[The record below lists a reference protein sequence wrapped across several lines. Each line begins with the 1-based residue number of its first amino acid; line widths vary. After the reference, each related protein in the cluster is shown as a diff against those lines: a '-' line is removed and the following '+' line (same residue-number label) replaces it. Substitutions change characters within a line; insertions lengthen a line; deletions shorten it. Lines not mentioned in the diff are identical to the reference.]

1 MHRFR
6 LNPLARCLATAFLTL
21 AAGQAMAVDCQLA
34 MSGPNL
40 PPVELSRGTAEVTA
54 TGVINST
61 TSNGITVTGP
71 ATTSVIVNGQV
82 KARLPAYTS
91 MPAHRWRSYKL
102 NHWRQVLDLF
112 PVRTAVSTMPELSE
126 KLTTLGQLAVVRA
139 SRLRARGKLP
149 KSAIQARLPV
159 HREPA

>member
-40 PPVELSRGTAEVTA
+40 PPCELSRGTAEVTA

-71 ATTSVIVNGQV
+71 ATTSVVVNGQV
-82 KARLPAYTS
+82 NGSPAGVYVN
-91 MPAHRWRSYKL
+91 A
-102 NHWRQVLDLF
+102 
-112 PVRTAVSTMPELSE
+112 
-126 KLTTLGQLAVVRA
+126 GA
-139 SRLRARGKLP
+139 SVAI
-149 KSAIQARLPV
+149 IQAKPLAAGSGSISGTDSGIYNAGTIGKINNCWV
-159 HREPA
+159 N